1 MTDSALA
8 QRPIRAAVFDS
19 ILAAD
24 QTVSEL
30 LAAGFSKDQITVVCS
45 DEHKERFFREFEH
58 QDPAGTNTVESAV
71 IGGAV
76 GATLGGLVTLAGV
89 VATGG
94 VGLLVAGAIITWTG
108 GVAGSLIGAMMS
120 RGFERELAN
129 FYDQAVVAG
138 KILVAAEDSGPQQA
152 ERLAVAEQILEH
164 AGAAPLPLPEG

>member
-1 MTDSALA
+1 MTDLTVD

-19 ILAAD
+19 ILSAD
-24 QTVSEL
+24 GAVREL
-30 LAAGFSKDQITVVCS
+30 LAAGFTKEQITVVCS

-94 VGLLVAGAIITWTG
+94 IGLLVAGAIVTWTG

-138 KILVAAEDSGPQQA
+138 KILVAAEDHGPQQA
-152 ERLAVAEQILEH
+152 ERLARAEHILAN
-164 AGAAPLPLPEG
+164 AGAEPLPLPEG